1 MSIGGG
7 GDFGGAT
14 ILILSSMNLQA
25 KKKLEYQII

>member
-14 ILILSSMNLQA
+14 LMILSSINLQE
-25 KKKLEYQII
+25 KKLEYQII